1 MNLFKIR
8 GVIYTAP
15 TLQSALNQAYTTI
28 INK

>member
-15 TLQSALNQAYTTI
+15 TLQSALNQAYTSI
-28 INK
+28 VNK